1 MGAAKLMF
9 SAVLLA
15 SRAGAAGGARGDTGN
30 FGIAEAQR
38 LEAAGQIRVDDAD
51 DLAEIRAYVPGI
63 ETATPDPID
72 LETAE
77 AQAVAA
83 KIAKAASAKSAKAAK
98 EAKAAK
104 DPKGAS

>member
-38 LEAAGQIRVDDAD
+38 LEAVGQIRVDDPG
-51 DLAEIRAYVPGI
+51 DLAEIRAYVPVI
-63 ETATPDPID
+63 ETAQADPGD
-72 LETAE
+72 LETT
-77 AQAVAA
+77 AA
-83 KIAKAASAKSAKAAK
+83 PKAAK
-98 EAKAAK
+98 KAKAAK
-104 DPKGAS
+104 DPKGAI

>member
-38 LEAAGQIRVDDAD
+38 LEAAGQIRVDDPG
-51 DLAEIRAYVPGI
+51 DLAEIRAYVPVI

-72 LETAE
+72 LEAAE

-83 KIAKAASAKSAKAAK
+83 KMAKAANAKA
-98 EAKAAK
+98 AKAAK
-104 DPKGAS
+104 DPKGAL